1 LIVKEIYAIIPQKGG
16 VIVKQKN
23 WIKLKSKE
31 REQLKGLLSKGKEN
45 SRKLTR
51 CRILLLSD
59 AGDGDSAIMEAL
71 QVARNTIRK
80 LRERYI
86 TEGLKS
92 AINERPRS
100 GAPSK
105 ITGKQKAK
113 ITALACSN
121 APEGRSRWSLRL
133 LADKAVELKMIDN
146 ISHMDVGRI
155 LKKTKLN
162 RI

>member
-1 LIVKEIYAIIPQKGG
+1 
-16 VIVKQKN
+16 VKQKN
-23 WIKLKSKE
+23 WIKLKTKE
-31 REQLKGLLSKGKEN
+31 REQLKDLLSKGKEKA
-45 SRKLTR
+45 RKLTR

-59 AGDGDSAIMEAL
+59 AGDGDSAIMKAL
-71 QVARNTIRK
+71 QIARNTIRE
-80 LRERYI
+80 LRQRYI
-86 TEGLKS
+86 AEGLRS

-100 GAPSK
+100 GAPSR
-105 ITGKQKAK
+105 INGKQKSK

-133 LADKAVELKMIDN
+133 LADKAVELKMVDN

-162 RI
+162 HT